1 MFFGSIDDVQ
11 QQENDPLYE
20 DDEAMTYRDGAQS
33 HRLTG
38 EAAKAQQVVMSS
50 LNSNVKASIATK
62 KNL

>member
-38 EAAKAQQVVMSS
+38 EAAKAQ
-50 LNSNVKASIATK
+50 
-62 KNL
+62 